1 MSASTGFLRDV
12 NLDLT
17 VPFLAFYD
25 TAATI
30 KKERQDAFT
39 YLNFN
44 FRNSLI
50 FKYTPEKLKTFNFY
64 GEYKNGKD
72 QQPCLFSD
80 EGLKAMKELGY
91 DDVKTASQ
99 WLAIAGS
106 QITARLSLIKPKMV
120 KAIDDV
126 AETYFKKLWEEG
138 TTELKDDT
146 LTNALKLLVT
156 TKTAGGKLLF
166 EEKFNERMESNLSV
180 RGRAALCFLLNNKP
194 GIVTT
199 LTGLAKLVKE
209 AWGDYVKKR
218 GEKEKKGSAPAA
230 EIGFADVFVSD
241 ERDAGADD
249 DDVDGGNDGAA
260 QKPTK
265 EGEDDDGDDDGGDDD
280 EDEDAQGRSADDVEV
295 PVNEAAS
302 APTKATKATTA
313 PKRAAKRTASPR
325 ASPRAKKRGRGRS

>member
-1 MSASTGFLRDV
+1 LQDV

-106 QITARLSLIKPKMV
+106 QVCCVRAVCAHLSRCDCALVRRRKITARLSLIKPKMV

-166 EEKFNERMESNLSV
+166 EEKFNERELRSL
-180 RGRAALCFLLNNKP
+180 
-194 GIVTT
+194 VTI
-199 LTGLAKLVKE
+199 LTPLRHCLK
-209 AWGDYVKKR
+209 
-218 GEKEKKGSAPAA
+218 
-230 EIGFADVFVSD
+230 
-241 ERDAGADD
+241 
-249 DDVDGGNDGAA
+249 
-260 QKPTK
+260 
-265 EGEDDDGDDDGGDDD
+265 
-280 EDEDAQGRSADDVEV
+280 
-295 PVNEAAS
+295 
-302 APTKATKATTA
+302 
-313 PKRAAKRTASPR
+313 
-325 ASPRAKKRGRGRS
+325 